1 VELYN
6 VEVVV
11 LVILV
16 VKNIL
21 LNDLVSMK
29 IPKTLDVLDYSD
41 GLMIMY
47 LIVTIILEVVIVFM
61 EDNVIQVEQMKLPHV

>member
-1 VELYN
+1 VIIELLILIIVELYN

-29 IPKTLDVLDYSD
+29 IPKTLDVLD
-41 GLMIMY
+41 
-47 LIVTIILEVVIVFM
+47 
-61 EDNVIQVEQMKLPHV
+61 

>member
-1 VELYN
+1 MIIELLILIIVELYN

-29 IPKTLDVLDYSD
+29 IPKTLDVLD
-41 GLMIMY
+41 
-47 LIVTIILEVVIVFM
+47 
-61 EDNVIQVEQMKLPHV
+61 